1 MENIVFTTDVDK
13 TLAGLLQDVGQERL
27 FVVADKNTVVFCDKL
42 LENVDWTPLNMAV
55 VDCGEEHKSLE
66 SVAGIWSL
74 LSRRGARRSSVLLC
88 VGGGTVTDRG
98 GFAAATFKRGMRC
111 INIPTTLLAQVD
123 ASVGGKTGFN
133 FRGLKNEI
141 GVFAEP
147 EQVIISPRF
156 LSSLPREQFLSGLAE
171 MLKHGLLSDEE
182 HLERVMAHVNG
193 PVESADF
200 LRLVRDSV
208 SVKERIVRQDPRE
221 KGVRKALN
229 FGHTI
234 GHAIESL
241 SLSSDCPLLHGEA
254 VALGIRAELY
264 LSVRKKGFPSSCYGR
279 IRDFVCQYYPVRSF
293 ESQVDALLEL
303 MMHDKKNEQAGINF
317 TLLEEVGKFSIN
329 NYCTPE
335 EIKEALLGN

>member
-1 MENIVFTTDVDK
+1 
-13 TLAGLLQDVGQERL
+13 
-27 FVVADKNTVVFCDKL
+27 
-42 LENVDWTPLNMAV
+42 MAV

-88 VGGGTVTDRG
+88 VGGGTVTDMG

-133 FRGLKNEI
+133 FRGLNNEI
-141 GVFAEP
+141 GVFVEP
-147 EQVIISPRF
+147 EQVIFSPRF
-156 LSSLPREQFLSGLAE
+156 LSSLPRDQFLSGLAE

-221 KGVRKALN
+221 
-229 FGHTI
+229 I
-234 GHAIESL
+234 GA
-241 SLSSDCPLLHGEA
+241 
-254 VALGIRAELY
+254 R
-264 LSVRKKGFPSSCYGR
+264 
-279 IRDFVCQYYPVRSF
+279 
-293 ESQVDALLEL
+293 
-303 MMHDKKNEQAGINF
+303 
-317 TLLEEVGKFSIN
+317 
-329 NYCTPE
+329 
-335 EIKEALLGN
+335 